1 MAGQVIGTVNVQ
13 TGTTQNTTVS
23 SGIPGATGVGLPGA
37 TGATGPAGTSV
48 VIVGSIDTASN
59 LDPNYANAIS
69 DGFIA
74 NDTGHLWVW
83 DGEIW
88 VDVGNITGPTGATGI
103 QGASGSTGTQGASGS
118 GDTGATGIQGASG
131 SRGLTGATGV
141 RGVQGA
147 SGADSTI
154 AGATGLAGA
163 SGYIGVDGASGI
175 GATGAQGAS
184 GADSTI
190 AGATGIQGASG
201 IGATGPQGTV
211 GPTGAT
217 GLATL
222 PEYTFNTPSNNTNQ
236 VIVDTIDSSVIR
248 SIKYEI
254 QLTHG
259 SQFQVTELRLLIDE
273 PNVYLT
279 EYGAMGD
286 ALGQFAAY
294 YSPVVNNYSSP
305 DINTGGISVWA
316 GTNFRVYS
324 QNNVVIL
331 ALLSIPVGA
340 SITVTDNSSNNYT
353 LTLASA
359 FSLTADGIVDC
370 TTTQTRSPTKIISN
384 IAWTGTGLAELRFT
398 PFNTSTS
405 IKYIAS
411 IITN

>member
-154 AGATGLAGA
+154 AGATG
-163 SGYIGVDGASGI
+163 
-175 GATGAQGAS
+175 
-184 GADSTI
+184 
-190 AGATGIQGASG
+190 IQGASG

-222 PEYTFNTPSNNTNQ
+222 PEYTFNTPSSNTDQ

-324 QNNVVIL
+324 QNNVVLL